1 MANSAAYNLE
11 DFADREYTPRQRL
24 KVAEKSKKSLRIN
37 GKIVA
42 AIMFAVIFVSLVC
55 SVLYSQATVTELTNK
70 IDNSE
75 IELSELKSEYDYLN
89 GQVEMKTALSSVEEK
104 ATALGLVKLDNSQIT
119 YVYRGNTDEIV
130 RPDTT
135 LDSIR
140 NNIFGG
146 LMSFTQFITP

>member
-89 GQVEMKTALSSVEEK
+89 GQVGMKTALSSVEEK

>member
-24 KVAEKSKKSLRIN
+24 KVAEKPKKSLRIN

>member
-1 MANSAAYNLE
+1 
-11 DFADREYTPRQRL
+11 
-24 KVAEKSKKSLRIN
+24 
-37 GKIVA
+37 
-42 AIMFAVIFVSLVC
+42 MFAVIFVSLVC